1 MKVYLITHK
10 AHKVNAMNLMDWAD
24 IDKVGETGIYVRAV
38 KAYLKKKD
46 AKAYLERTGYD
57 HLEITTFENK

>member
-1 MKVYLITHK
+1 MKVYIISSK
-10 AHKVNAMNLMDWAD
+10 DYKVNAMNLMDWAD
-24 IDKVGETGIYVRAV
+24 IDKIGENEIYVRAV